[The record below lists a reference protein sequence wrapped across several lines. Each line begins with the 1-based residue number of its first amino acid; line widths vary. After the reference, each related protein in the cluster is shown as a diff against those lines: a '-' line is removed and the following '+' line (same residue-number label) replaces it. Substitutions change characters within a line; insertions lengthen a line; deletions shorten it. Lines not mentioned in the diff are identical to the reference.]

1 MNNEIVKRIVNK
13 AKLYTK
19 VKNIL
24 ETITIVLM
32 SLIGVVGMIMRDKLV
47 HYHVTLT
54 VIMVGYIF
62 LNIIHHLIMMDR
74 KNFKYH
80 SQTILDRYDIKD
92 NNEFETSFELFITIG
107 LVTAIVTGIVL
118 LWILLTNTYWSYE
131 LKNSF
136 KIVILSVIGI
146 LVILLIGERYIERY
160 FLKQIYIVDAED
172 PETKKQKIMSNLN
185 LFDIFDMF

>member
-24 ETITIVLM
+24 ETITMVLM

-47 HYHVTLT
+47 HYHVTLA
-54 VIMVGYIF
+54 VIMVGYII
-62 LNIIHHLIMMDR
+62 LNIIHQVIMMNR

-80 SQTILDRYDIKD
+80 SQTILDRYDIKY
-92 NNEFETSFELFITIG
+92 NNEFKTSSQLFITIG
-107 LVTAIVTGIVL
+107 LVTGMVTGIVL
-118 LWILLTNTYWSYE
+118 LWILLTNTYWGYE

-136 KIVILSVIGI
+136 KIVSISVIGI

-172 PETKKQKIMSNLN
+172 PETKKQKMMS
-185 LFDIFDMF
+185 DIFNWFNWF